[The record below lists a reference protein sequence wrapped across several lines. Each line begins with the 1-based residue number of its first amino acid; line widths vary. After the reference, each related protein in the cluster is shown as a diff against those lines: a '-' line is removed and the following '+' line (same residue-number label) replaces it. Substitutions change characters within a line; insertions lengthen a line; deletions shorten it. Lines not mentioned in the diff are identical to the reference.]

1 MKLEGV
7 GKARDAR
14 DVAMGFPLFFDSQL
28 ETGFGM
34 FFVGEYSSMNLL
46 AE

>member
-7 GKARDAR
+7 RKARDAR

-28 ETGFGM
+28 ETGLGM
-34 FFVGEYSSMNLL
+34 LLVGEHSSMNLL